1 VLCEV
6 NFVHKCFREYHSKHR
21 PGFIRSL
28 PDIKVLSS
36 SSVGDVER
44 LTGDALLNFLLRLDS
59 AIRKRAE
66 RVFNSNW
73 FEVADRVPS
82 ALEGESL
89 DAVNCKDF
97 TDVLDIAGIPSIAS
111 SLIWN
116 LKSGCAG
123 SRSNVS
129 AVSLMEP
136 SLMSYLKTR
145 YSGTNT
151 SGEYVDKSTTSG
163 DGSSLGYIVEGGH
176 AGSSSVSI
184 PVYTHAETGIV
195 CATVGVPPIQ
205 YADLLGV
212 KLHLG
217 SAELICRLFRDLRES
232 ARLSYSRSMYNYL
245 STAMNSE
252 LSTIGRAIWCK
263 IYRELHL
270 SSFMSRCLCI
280 YHYKY
285 RPDFIRTLPSIRVL
299 SSTSDCELVPL
310 NGGVLLDFLSKLDC
324 AAFNVVQSVF
334 ESQWDVVAG
343 KVFARLEDGSLS
355 DVSCEDVISVLDT
368 ADIPASA
375 FSALQRKIRTGK
387 EKVSGNSS
395 GKVASGG
402 ATSVSATTGLV
413 SPSSSLQL
421 QSELLSQP
429 ETKLLSEG
437 TGSSS
442 SIVIEPVPQ
451 RRHTISKKSKR
462 SGSGSKIISDGT
474 ASVSATTGLVSPSP
488 SSQFQSELLSQ
499 SEPELLSEG
508 TGPYLP
514 VVTETITQRSVIS
527 KGKTSEGSSKCA
539 DACSTATLTH
549 SSVIS
554 SARLRSELSHQSET
568 QLRSLLLFDEGKRN
582 QPSRRFVKL
591 LSYRDQPANLSDI
604 VAVSTSDDP
613 TSNCSDFGPL
623 VGEVSPAPS
632 FQPSISFAPLPLSS
646 SLSTSESGPQFQH
659 EMQLGSLSGECF
671 SRISADVSVST
682 LEGDAS
688 DLRALEDGA
697 SSSASDSVVAV
708 SSSSVSAFAPLS
720 APASELLV
728 ASDISSPLLPL
739 AEVLSMP
746 TVSDQSGV
754 ISTSVALPGVE
765 SSSPVDGYIAVP
777 TPSVGSF

>member
-1 VLCEV
+1 
-6 NFVHKCFREYHSKHR
+6 
-21 PGFIRSL
+21 
-28 PDIKVLSS
+28 
-36 SSVGDVER
+36 
-44 LTGDALLNFLLRLDS
+44 
-59 AIRKRAE
+59 
-66 RVFNSNW
+66 
-73 FEVADRVPS
+73 
-82 ALEGESL
+82 
-89 DAVNCKDF
+89 
-97 TDVLDIAGIPSIAS
+97 
-111 SLIWN
+111 
-116 LKSGCAG
+116 
-123 SRSNVS
+123 
-129 AVSLMEP
+129 
-136 SLMSYLKTR
+136 
-145 YSGTNT
+145 
-151 SGEYVDKSTTSG
+151 
-163 DGSSLGYIVEGGH
+163 
-176 AGSSSVSI
+176 
-184 PVYTHAETGIV
+184 
-195 CATVGVPPIQ
+195 
-205 YADLLGV
+205 
-212 KLHLG
+212 
-217 SAELICRLFRDLRES
+217 
-232 ARLSYSRSMYNYL
+232 
-245 STAMNSE
+245 
-252 LSTIGRAIWCK
+252 LSTIGRAIWCR

-285 RPDFIRTLPSIRVL
+285 RPDFIRALPDIRVL

-310 NGGVLLDFLSKLDC
+310 SGGVLLDFLSKLDC

-334 ESQWDVVAG
+334 ESQWDVVADR
-343 KVFARLEDGSLS
+343 VFAKLEDGSLS
-355 DVSCEDVISVLDT
+355 GVSCEDVISVLDI
-368 ADIPASA
+368 AGIPASA
-375 FSALQRKIRTGK
+375 FSAPQRQLKTGK
-387 EKVSGNSS
+387 RKVSGNGGSE
-395 GKVASGG
+395 VASGG
-402 ATSVSATTGLV
+402 ATLVSATTGLV

-429 ETKLLSEG
+429 ETELLSEG

-451 RRHTISKKSKR
+451 RHTISKKSKR
-462 SGSGSKIISDGT
+462 SGSGSKVTSDGT
-474 ASVSATTGLVSPSP
+474 ASVSATTGFVSPSS
-488 SSQFQSELLSQ
+488 SSQLQSELLSQ

-514 VVTETITQRSVIS
+514 VVTETITQRRMIS
-527 KGKTSEGSSKCA
+527 ESKTSEGSSKCA

-568 QLRSLLLFDEGKRN
+568 HLRSLLLFEGKRN

-591 LSYRDQPANLSDI
+591 LSCRDQPANLPDI

-613 TSNCSDFGPL
+613 ISNYSDFGPL

-646 SLSTSESGPQFQH
+646 SLSESGPQSQH
-659 EMQLGSLSGECF
+659 EMQLVSLSGECF

-708 SSSSVSAFAPLS
+708 SPSSVSAFAPLS
-720 APASELLV
+720 APEPLSVPASELLV
-728 ASDISSPLLPL
+728 ASDISSFLLPL
-739 AEVLSMP
+739 AEGLSMP